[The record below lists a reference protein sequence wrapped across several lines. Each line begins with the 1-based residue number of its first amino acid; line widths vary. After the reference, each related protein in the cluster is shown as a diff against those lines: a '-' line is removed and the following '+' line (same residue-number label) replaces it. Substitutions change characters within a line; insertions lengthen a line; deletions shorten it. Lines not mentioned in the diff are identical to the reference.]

1 MRFSQ
6 NLIFIY
12 KTKKENIHSISIT
25 LHLHN
30 WRKSD
35 LKMASSFECQL
46 RPDKA

>member
-12 KTKKENIHSISIT
+12 KTKKENVHSISIT
-25 LHLHN
+25 LHL
-30 WRKSD
+30 RKSD